1 MNLRSKKKEKEEEE
15 DINEEEEKG
24 EEEEPELDKVSPV
37 IWKLLTT
44 AVLSFVFC
52 YGLLNVILR
61 GRSNGL

>member
-1 MNLRSKKKEKEEEE
+1 
-15 DINEEEEKG
+15 
-24 EEEEPELDKVSPV
+24 LDKVSPV